1 MNNIIKEFNER
12 KLSDIEI
19 VQRKLA
25 TGSPR
30 FGAPIDQIVYE
41 NSQIMNLCS
50 SFLYYYM
57 LIEMA
62 IKNIKIYKDDKETLK
77 DIHETITE
85 HHKQYKIIID
95 KIKELE

>member
-1 MNNIIKEFNER
+1 
-12 KLSDIEI
+12 
-19 VQRKLA
+19 
-25 TGSPR
+25 
-30 FGAPIDQIVYE
+30 
-41 NSQIMNLCS
+41 MNLCS

-85 HHKQYKIIID
+85 HYKQYKIIID